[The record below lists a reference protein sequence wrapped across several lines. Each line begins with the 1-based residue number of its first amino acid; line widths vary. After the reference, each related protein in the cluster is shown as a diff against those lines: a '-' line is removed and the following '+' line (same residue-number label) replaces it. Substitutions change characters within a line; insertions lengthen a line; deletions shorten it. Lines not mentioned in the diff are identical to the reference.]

1 MKLFEKKSNSG
12 FANGVKTLA
21 FVMMTFILLGFSA
34 CTKKDNSTAQTS
46 AQEVSSKIV
55 ASTSW
60 TAAFADLAG
69 LDNVDAIAPANL
81 RHPPEYEVTV
91 SDIQKISDS
100 DVFIFAGFERM
111 MKTLGDSIEG
121 VNMIKITCDNS
132 IETVTSETAKIAQAM
147 GTEEECKKRVAEYI
161 AAIEKGREKIEKAGL
176 KGAKVY
182 CNKNQTYLA
191 KDLGFEIAAVFGP
204 GPATSEQIAAAKEN
218 SYAFIIDNIHN
229 PTGTPLAEV
238 SDAKYIIWRNFP
250 EKVEHNA
257 LKKVVEDNI
266 NQL

>member
-1 MKLFEKKSNSG
+1 MKSRVGKIIPVLFATS
-12 FANGVKTLA
+12 LA
-21 FVMMTFILLGFSA
+21 IFVFCE
-34 CTKKDNSTAQTS
+34 CTKKKVEDAESKKVN
-46 AQEVSSKIV
+46 SKII

-69 LDNVDAIAPANL
+69 LDNVDIIAPANL

-132 IETVTSETAKIAQAM
+132 IETVLSQANKIAEIM
-147 GTEEECKKRVAEYI
+147 GSQEEAGKRVAEYV
-161 AAIEKGREKIEKAGL
+161 AAVEKGRKAVEDAGL
-176 KGAKVY
+176 AGAKVY

-204 GPATSEQIAAAKEN
+204 GPASSDQIALAKEEDF
-218 SYAFIIDNIHN
+218 AFIIDNIHN

-250 EKVEHNA
+250 EKVERKA
-257 LKKVVEDNI
+257 LQKVVEENI
-266 NQL
+266 KTIF

>member
-1 MKLFEKKSNSG
+1 MKKFIERITYAISFIVMLSLGLGLTS
-12 FANGVKTLA
+12 V
-21 FVMMTFILLGFSA
+21 FVG
-34 CTKKDNSTAQTS
+34 CTKKNQVSGEQA
-46 AQEVSSKIV
+46 SSKII

-147 GTEEECKKRVAEYI
+147 GTQAEAEKRVAEYV
-161 AAIEKGREKIEKAGL
+161 AAIQKGREQIEKAGL
-176 KGAKVY
+176 MGAKVY

-229 PTGTPLAEV
+229 PTGTPIAEV

-257 LKKVVEDNI
+257 LKKVVEENI
-266 NQL
+266 KIIFN